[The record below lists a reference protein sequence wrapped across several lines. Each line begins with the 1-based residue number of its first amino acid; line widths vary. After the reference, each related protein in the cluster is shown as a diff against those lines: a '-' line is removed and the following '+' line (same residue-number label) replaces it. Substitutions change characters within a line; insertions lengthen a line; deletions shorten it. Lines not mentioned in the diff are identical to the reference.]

1 MDESNSESDHEEQAD
16 AAEASSAESESSQD
30 AGAEGLADAVPAQAA
45 AGPGIVQAPSFE
57 DLAEAV
63 PAASGHPSLDI
74 VLDVPVT
81 ISLEVGKAS
90 MTVGELIRLGQ
101 GAVVELDRAV
111 GEPLDVMVN
120 GALVAHGE
128 IVLVNEKF
136 GIRLTSVI
144 SAGESMKEAG

>member
-1 MDESNSESDHEEQAD
+1 MDEANTQPEGDDDHGDEIIGGPAPQSAVED
-16 AAEASSAESESSQD
+16 GGDSPAAQ
-30 AGAEGLADAVPAQAA
+30 
-45 AGPGIVQAPSFE
+45 VQAPQYE
-57 DLAEAV
+57 DLSAA
-63 PAASGHPSLDI
+63 PAAGAGAHPSLDI

-81 ISLEVGKAS
+81 VSLEVGKATMS
-90 MTVGELIRLGQ
+90 VGELIRLGQ

-136 GIRLTSVI
+136 GIRLTSVVQP
-144 SAGESMKEAG
+144 ATGKDKEADSA

>member
-1 MDESNSESDHEEQAD
+1 MDESTSEAENSPDAVAEQAETTG
-16 AAEASSAESESSQD
+16 EAT
-30 AGAEGLADAVPAQAA
+30 AGGQPDVQAPEYEDLSAA
-45 AGPGIVQAPSFE
+45 AGGNVIS
-57 DLAEAV
+57 
-63 PAASGHPSLDI
+63 HPSLYI

-81 ISLEVGKAS
+81 VSLEVGKATMS
-90 MTVGELIRLGQ
+90 VGELIKLGQ

-136 GIRLTSVI
+136 GIRLTSVV
-144 SAGESMKEAG
+144 ATKETQEKEAV

>member
-1 MDESNSESDHEEQAD
+1 MVDSTSEVNSPEVIGEANDDPIGD
-16 AAEASSAESESSQD
+16 AAAAS
-30 AGAEGLADAVPAQAA
+30 VQAPQYEDLTA
-45 AGPGIVQAPSFE
+45 AGPSFG
-57 DLAEAV
+57 A
-63 PAASGHPSLDI
+63 GHPSLDI

-81 ISLEVGKAS
+81 ISLEVGKATMS
-90 MTVGELIRLGQ
+90 VGELIKLGQ

-136 GIRLTSVI
+136 GIRLTSVVTPG
-144 SAGESMKEAG
+144 SAQMKEAS

>member
-1 MDESNSESDHEEQAD
+1 MDEPMSDAEQSAD
-16 AAEASSAESESSQD
+16 ASVD
-30 AGAEGLADAVPAQAA
+30 AGAQRAAEPDPSDSQAA
-45 AGPGIVQAPSFE
+45 AVQSPKYEELSAGAAKAPRS
-57 DLAEAV
+57 
-63 PAASGHPSLDI
+63 HPSLDI

-81 ISLEVGKAS
+81 VSLEVGKATMS
-90 MTVGELIRLGQ
+90 VGELIRLGE

-136 GIRLTSVI
+136 GIRLTSVV
-144 SAGESMKEAG
+144 SDDDSHDREAV

>member
-1 MDESNSESDHEEQAD
+1 MDESNIQPDDDAQATAGEAATDVGTRTD
-16 AAEASSAESESSQD
+16 AAGSKAGESV
-30 AGAEGLADAVPAQAA
+30 AGVKAPA
-45 AGPGIVQAPSFE
+45 FE

-63 PAASGHPSLDI
+63 PVAGAHPSLDI

-81 ISLEVGKAS
+81 ISLEVGKAT

-136 GIRLTSVI
+136 GIRLTSVVA
-144 SAGESMKEAG
+144 SAGEQMKEAS

>member
-1 MDESNSESDHEEQAD
+1 MDESISE
-16 AAEASSAESESSQD
+16 AEANSDAEEPVSED
-30 AGAEGLADAVPAQAA
+30 QAA
-45 AGPGIVQAPSFE
+45 AAGEQG
-57 DLAEAV
+57 
-63 PAASGHPSLDI
+63 ASGAPAENSPAGDVQSPEYEELSETAGTGASARPSLDI

-81 ISLEVGKAS
+81 VSLEVGKATMS
-90 MTVGELIRLGQ
+90 VGELIKLGQ

-136 GIRLTSVI
+136 GIRLTSVV
-144 SAGESMKEAG
+144 ADGAHEREAG

>member
-1 MDESNSESDHEEQAD
+1 MDESTSEAGNSPDAVGEQAPGAGD
-16 AAEASSAESESSQD
+16 GAAEGSAGANAD
-30 AGAEGLADAVPAQAA
+30 AGQAD
-45 AGPGIVQAPSFE
+45 VQAPQYE
-57 DLAEAV
+57 DLST
-63 PAASGHPSLDI
+63 AAGGNVISHPSLDI

-81 ISLEVGKAS
+81 VSLEVGKATMS
-90 MTVGELIRLGQ
+90 VGQLIKLGQ

-136 GIRLTSVI
+136 GIRLTSVV
-144 SAGESMKEAG
+144 STKETQEKEAV

>member
-1 MDESNSESDHEEQAD
+1 MDESIAEAEKNPDAENAVSEDQPID
-16 AAEASSAESESSQD
+16 AAEQGGASAPAGDAPAADVQSPQYEELSES
-30 AGAEGLADAVPAQAA
+30 AG
-45 AGPGIVQAPSFE
+45 
-57 DLAEAV
+57 
-63 PAASGHPSLDI
+63 SGANARPSLDI

-81 ISLEVGKAS
+81 VSLEVGKATMS
-90 MTVGELIRLGQ
+90 VGELIKLGQ

-136 GIRLTSVI
+136 GIRLTSVV
-144 SAGESMKEAG
+144 AHGAQEREAG

>member
-1 MDESNSESDHEEQAD
+1 MDEPNSEAENNSTDAVDDQPAD
-16 AAEASSAESESSQD
+16 AAEAATEET
-30 AGAEGLADAVPAQAA
+30 AADAAENQA
-45 AGPGIVQAPSFE
+45 PDVQAPQYE
-57 DLAEAV
+57 DLSK
-63 PAASGHPSLDI
+63 AAGADVNAHPSLDI

-81 ISLEVGKAS
+81 VSLEVGKATMS
-90 MTVGELIRLGQ
+90 VGELIKLGQ

-136 GIRLTSVI
+136 GIRLTSVV
-144 SAGESMKEAG
+144 STAETQEREAV

>member
-1 MDESNSESDHEEQAD
+1 MMDEANTQAAPDSQEDPHD
-16 AAEASSAESESSQD
+16 AATHAPSEAAS
-30 AGAEGLADAVPAQAA
+30 GA
-45 AGPGIVQAPSFE
+45 AGNVQAPEYE
-57 DLAEAV
+57 DLSSS
-63 PAASGHPSLDI
+63 AATGAGGHPSLDI

-81 ISLEVGKAS
+81 VSLEVGKATMS
-90 MTVGELIRLGQ
+90 VGELIKLGQ

-136 GIRLTSVI
+136 GIRLTSVVKP
-144 SAGESMKEAG
+144 AGAQEKEAV

>member
-1 MDESNSESDHEEQAD
+1 MEESNAQAENRT
-16 AAEASSAESESSQD
+16 AAADQQPAYAAAFDEHAAPAVQSPEYEDLSG
-30 AGAEGLADAVPAQAA
+30 AGATG
-45 AGPGIVQAPSFE
+45 VQS
-57 DLAEAV
+57 
-63 PAASGHPSLDI
+63 HPSLDI

-81 ISLEVGKAS
+81 VSLEVGKATMS
-90 MTVGELIRLGQ
+90 VGELIRLGQ

-136 GIRLTSVI
+136 GIRLTSVV
-144 SAGESMKEAG
+144 SSEGAEREAG

>member
-1 MDESNSESDHEEQAD
+1 MNRLLTQLPQQAAPD
-16 AAEASSAESESSQD
+16 VQSPEYEDLS
-30 AGAEGLADAVPAQAA
+30 GAAA
-45 AGPGIVQAPSFE
+45 AGVQA
-57 DLAEAV
+57 
-63 PAASGHPSLDI
+63 HPSLDI

-81 ISLEVGKAS
+81 VSLEVGKATMS
-90 MTVGELIRLGQ
+90 VGELIRLGQ

-136 GIRLTSVI
+136 GIRLTSVV
-144 SAGESMKEAG
+144 SPEGAEREAG

>member
-1 MDESNSESDHEEQAD
+1 MEESNAQAEESMDAVDEQA
-16 AAEASSAESESSQD
+16 AEGAEPAVQSAEYEELSGT
-30 AGAEGLADAVPAQAA
+30 AGG
-45 AGPGIVQAPSFE
+45 GVQA
-57 DLAEAV
+57 
-63 PAASGHPSLDI
+63 HPSLDI

-81 ISLEVGKAS
+81 VSLEVGKATMS
-90 MTVGELIRLGQ
+90 VGELIRLGQ

-136 GIRLTSVI
+136 GIRLTSVVTPEG
-144 SAGESMKEAG
+144 SEKEAG

>member
-1 MDESNSESDHEEQAD
+1 MEESNAQAEESMDAATEQA
-16 AAEASSAESESSQD
+16 AEGAEPEVQSPEYEDLSGT
-30 AGAEGLADAVPAQAA
+30 AGA
-45 AGPGIVQAPSFE
+45 GIQS
-57 DLAEAV
+57 
-63 PAASGHPSLDI
+63 HPSLDI

-81 ISLEVGKAS
+81 VSLEVGKATMS
-90 MTVGELIRLGQ
+90 VGELIRLGQ

-136 GIRLTSVI
+136 GIRLTSVV
-144 SAGESMKEAG
+144 APEGAEKETS

>member
-1 MDESNSESDHEEQAD
+1 MDETNSQSEQDVNNGVAD
-16 AAEASSAESESSQD
+16 D
-30 AGAEGLADAVPAQAA
+30 AA
-45 AGPGIVQAPSFE
+45 AGAPESPPVGAMADVQAPEYE
-57 DLAEAV
+57 DL
-63 PAASGHPSLDI
+63 SGAPSAGGGAHPSLDI

-81 ISLEVGKAS
+81 VSLEVGKATMS
-90 MTVGELIRLGQ
+90 VGELIRLGQ

-136 GIRLTSVI
+136 GIRLTSVVAP
-144 SAGESMKEAG
+144 SNSPLKEAV

>member
-1 MDESNSESDHEEQAD
+1 MEESTSQAEESVAASAD
-16 AAEASSAESESSQD
+16 G
-30 AGAEGLADAVPAQAA
+30 AGSDAQA
-45 AGPGIVQAPSFE
+45 PDVQAPEYEELSS
-57 DLAEAV
+57 
-63 PAASGHPSLDI
+63 AAGANSQAHPSLDI

-81 ISLEVGKAS
+81 VSLEVGKATMS
-90 MTVGELIRLGQ
+90 VGELIRLGQ

-136 GIRLTSVI
+136 GIRLTSVV
-144 SAGESMKEAG
+144 SPEAAEREAV